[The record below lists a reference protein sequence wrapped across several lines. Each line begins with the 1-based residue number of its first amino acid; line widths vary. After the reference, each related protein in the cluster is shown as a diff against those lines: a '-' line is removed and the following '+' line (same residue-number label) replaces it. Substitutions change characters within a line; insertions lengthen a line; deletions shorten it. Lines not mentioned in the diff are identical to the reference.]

1 MKKES
6 IALLLWYKK
15 VNFSMPWRKNV
26 NPYKIW
32 ISEIMLQQTQV
43 DTVKKY
49 YNSWMKKYPNIDQLA
64 KANIDDILKSWEG
77 LGYYRRAHNIL
88 ETSQIIVNSNHSKLP
103 HKYSELIKL
112 KGIGDYTASAILS
125 IAFNKKY
132 PAIDGNLKRVLSR
145 LYCIKNTK
153 NSEDK
158 MKRIVIKYMDA
169 NICGDINQGFM
180 DLGREIC
187 HPTKPKCIKCPLK
200 DYCKAYKTDQIS
212 FFPNKK
218 NKIHIKPVYDVVVG
232 LIFKDNQ
239 FIISKRK
246 KNTILGGLWEL
257 PGGKKKNKE
266 NNKDCLHRE
275 IKEELNITVE
285 IHDQI
290 GIIKHS
296 YTHFSINLIGYFCS
310 HISGNPRPLSSD
322 AIRWVELSSIKNF
335 AFPKSTNKLFE
346 LIMDKN

>member
-6 IALLLWYKK
+6 NALLLWYKK
-15 VNFSMPWRKNV
+15 INFSMPWRKNI

-43 DTVKKY
+43 ETVKKY
-49 YNSWMKKYPNIDQLA
+49 YNSWMKKYPNVEQLA

-88 ETSQIIVNSNHSKLP
+88 ETAKVIVNSNKSKLP
-103 HKYSELIKL
+103 NKYSDLIKL

-125 IAFNKKY
+125 IAFNEKY

-145 LYCIKNTK
+145 LYCIKKTK

-158 MKRIVIKYMDA
+158 MKRIVIKYMDS

-187 HPTKPKCIKCPLK
+187 HPTKPQCIKCPLK
-200 DYCKAYKTDQIS
+200 DYCKAYKTNQIS
-212 FFPNKK
+212 FYPNKK
-218 NKIHIKPVYDVVVG
+218 NKIQIKPVYDVVVG
-232 LIFKDNQ
+232 IIFKDNQ
-239 FIISKRK
+239 FIIAKRK

-266 NNKDCLHRE
+266 NNRDCLHRE
-275 IKEELNITVE
+275 IKEELNITVK

-310 HISGNPRPLSSD
+310 YLNGNPQPLSSD
-322 AIRWVELSSIKNF
+322 EIQWVKISSIKNF